1 MIPLEQNAVSSPGL
15 SLGELESVLSS
26 LSPSLE
32 GSRALVVTGVRH
44 DSREVRP
51 GDLFVARRGDK
62 SDGAAHA
69 TEAISRGA
77 VALIAE
83 RDARVPSVDVPVIR
97 VSDARRALALSAEC
111 VYGSPSRAL
120 SVVGITGTNG
130 KTTTA
135 VLVADALGRLG
146 ARAATL
152 GTLGFSF
159 EGVTRE
165 GSHTTPEADEI
176 SRILSLVRE
185 RGGTHLVMEVSS
197 HALSQERVAAL
208 HFEVAAFTNLS
219 QDHLD
224 FHGTMERYGAEK
236 ARLFSELLPRRSVIN
251 VDDAFGRELAAQAV
265 RGELITVAQRAG
277 DEADIRVERAEI
289 SASGI
294 LASLSLQGRFAT
306 DGRKGHG
313 SLELRSR
320 LIGEHNLDNL
330 LVALGILLALD
341 FPAELA
347 AGALGLASAA
357 PGRLERCD
365 GPGDEL
371 TVVVDYAHTP
381 DALSRVLRALRS
393 STAAKLWCVFGCGG
407 DRDPGKRPKMGKAV
421 AELSDVAVVTNDN
434 PRGEA
439 PEKIVEAILPPLRE
453 SGIEHRVVLDR
464 ALAIERTVLEA
475 APGDCILIAGKG
487 HENYQIFAS
496 GRTSFDDR
504 VEARRALA
512 LRRKRSE
519 LLAGKG
525 GQA

>member
-1 MIPLEQNAVSSPGL
+1 MIPLEQNAAPSPGL
-15 SLGELESVLSS
+15 TLAELERVLSS

-32 GSRALVVTGVRH
+32 GSRTLLVTGVRH

-51 GDLFVARRGDK
+51 GDLFVARRGEK

-69 TEAISRGA
+69 AEAVARGA

-83 RDARVPSVDVPVIR
+83 RDAELQSLGVPVLR
-97 VSDARRALALSAEC
+97 VSEARRALALSAEC

-120 SVVGITGTNG
+120 PVVGITGTNG

-135 VLVADALGRLG
+135 VLVADALARLG
-146 ARAATL
+146 ARPAAL

-165 GSHTTPEADEI
+165 GSHTTPEADDI
-176 SRILSLVRE
+176 SRLLSTVRE

-208 HFEVAAFTNLS
+208 RFEVAAFSNLS

-251 VDDAFGRELAAQAV
+251 VDDAFGRELAARHV
-265 RGELITVAQRAG
+265 RGELITVAQRAP
-277 DEADIRVERAEI
+277 ADIHVERAEV
-289 SASGI
+289 SGRG
-294 LASLSLQGRFAT
+294 LVASLSLHARFAGE
-306 DGRKGHG
+306 GRQAAPSK

-320 LIGEHNLDNL
+320 LLGEHNLDNL
-330 LVALGILLALD
+330 LVALGILVALD

-347 AGALGLASAA
+347 VDALGHASAP

-371 TVVVDYAHTP
+371 IVVVDYAHTP

-393 STAAKLWCVFGCGG
+393 STGARLWCVFGCGG
-407 DRDPGKRPKMGKAV
+407 DRDPGKRPKMGRAV

-512 LRRKRSE
+512 LRRQRSE
-519 LLAGKG
+519 RVADNG

>member
-1 MIPLEQNAVSSPGL
+1 MTSLEQSAAPSPGL
-15 SLGELESVLSS
+15 TLAELERVLSS

-32 GSRALVVTGVRH
+32 GSPTLRVTGVRH

-51 GDLFVARRGDK
+51 GELFVARRGAK

-69 TEAISRGA
+69 QDAVARGA

-83 RDARVPSVDVPVIR
+83 RDAELAPVDVPVLR
-97 VSDARRALALSAEC
+97 VSDARRALALSAER

-120 SVVGITGTNG
+120 SVIGVTGTNG

-135 VLVADALGRLG
+135 VLVADALARLG
-146 ARAATL
+146 ARPAAL

-159 EGVTRE
+159 EGATHE
-165 GSHTTPEADEI
+165 GTHTTPEADDI
-176 SRILSLVRE
+176 SRLLSTVRQ

-197 HALSQERVAAL
+197 HALSQDRVAAL
-208 HFEVAAFTNLS
+208 RFEVAAFSNLS

-236 ARLFSELLPRRSVIN
+236 ARLFSELLPRCSVIN
-251 VDDAFGRELAAQAV
+251 VDDAFGRELAAHRV
-265 RGELITVAQRAG
+265 RGELITVGQRS
-277 DEADIRVERAEI
+277 DADIQVERAEL
-289 SASGI
+289 SARGI
-294 LASLSLQGRFAT
+294 FASLAFHGRFASG
-306 DGRKGHG
+306 GRKPPAGG

-320 LIGEHNLDNL
+320 LLGEHNLDNL
-330 LVALGILLALD
+330 LLALGILVALD

-371 TVVVDYAHTP
+371 MVVVDYAHTP

-393 STAAKLWCVFGCGG
+393 STGAKLWCVFGCGG
-407 DRDPGKRPKMGKAV
+407 DRDPGKRPKMGRAV
-421 AELSDVAVVTNDN
+421 AELADVAVVTNDN

-453 SGIEHRVVLDR
+453 SATEHRVVLDR
-464 ALAIERTVLEA
+464 ALAIEQAVLEA

-512 LRRKRSE
+512 LRRERSE
-519 LLAGKG
+519 LLAVEG
-525 GQA
+525 AEP